1 MDTTYFWR
9 KYGIMTFRAYELR
22 KNLYRKEVK
31 RETKQDYLDW
41 IQYLKDQWREILAIV
56 CDWKKG
62 LLWGFW
68 DIPTQM
74 CLFHQQQIIRRYI
87 TKNPKLEANIEFKGI
102 ASMIG
107 KIRKDTLKIWLDDRH
122 NRYKKFLCEKNISN
136 KYIHTRTRKAYRSLK
151 TNLIYLYTFKDYEWE
166 IEISSTTNS
175 LESIFWHMKQKVWL
189 HRWLRKDRK
198 LKLIDEFLGK

>member
-22 KNLYRKEVK
+22 KNLYRKDVK
-31 RETKQDYLDW
+31 RETKQAYLDW
-41 IQYLKDQWREILAIV
+41 VEYLQEQWREILAIV

-68 DIPTQM
+68 NIPTQM
-74 CLFHQQQIIRRYI
+74 CVFHQQQIIKRYI
-87 TKNPKLEANIEFKGI
+87 MQKPKLEANIEFKEI

-107 KIRKDTLKIWLDDRH
+107 KIRKETLRIRLEDWYM
-122 NRYKKFLCEKNISN
+122 RYKTFLDEKNIL
-136 KYIHTRTRKAYRSLK
+136 KKRVHTRTRKAYRSLK
-151 TNLIYLYTFKDYEWE
+151 TNLEYLYVFKEYEWK
-166 IEISSTTNS
+166 IKIPSTTNS
-175 LESIFWHMKQKVWL
+175 LESVFWHMKQKVWL

-198 LKLIDEFLGK
+198 LRLIHEFLWK